1 MSGTARVSLTDE
13 EYYDIEDALAS
24 TARGRAFLR
33 ARDQRL
39 RVVAVDEV
47 RRLTISV
54 RDWTSSRIEKAGG
67 EAHMQVLRRE
77 LQEMASYIQK
87 SRGEIAAMRLKDDT
101 ADASGNSRIHFSM
114 GELDAIV
121 TSTERATSDILNASE
136 RIFSLAS
143 DMPTELEHVS
153 AEITTLATDI
163 MTACSFQDLTGQ
175 RINKVVN
182 TLRYLEQR
190 VAAMV
195 EIWGVDENTKP
206 TAAPSMD
213 MRPDAH
219 LLNGPARPGEGHSQ
233 AEIDALLGASAAAAV
248 NGPEAQPPAAPTS
261 IAHLNGAESPAAP
274 TISQAAPPVPA
285 PAAPAA
291 PAAPKAAAPAPKAA
305 SSAQADIDK
314 LFA

>member
-1 MSGTARVSLTDE
+1 MSANARVSLTDE
-13 EYYDIEDALAS
+13 EYYDIGDALAS

-47 RRLTISV
+47 RRLTLSV
-54 RDWTSSRIEKAGG
+54 RDWATSRIEKAGG
-67 EAHMQVLRRE
+67 EAHMEVLRRE
-77 LQEMASYIQK
+77 LQEMAAYIQK
-87 SRGEIAAMRLKDDT
+87 SRGEIAAMRLKDNTDG
-101 ADASGNSRIHFSM
+101 SGNSRIHYSV

-121 TSTERATSDILNASE
+121 SSTERATSDILNASE

-143 DMPTELEHVS
+143 DLPPELEHIS
-153 AEITTLATDI
+153 AEMTTHATDI

-175 RINKVVN
+175 RITKVVN

-195 EIWGVDENTKP
+195 DIWGVDDST
-206 TAAPSMD
+206 APSAPPPTD
-213 MRPDAH
+213 SRPDAH
-219 LLNGPARPGEGHSQ
+219 LLNGPARPGEGRSQ
-233 AEIDALLGASAAAAV
+233 AEIDALLGASVAAAV
-248 NGPEAQPPAAPTS
+248 TPPSAGNAPAAAEPTPAS
-261 IAHLNGAESPAAP
+261 VAPKANGHANGHAGEAAP
-274 TISQAAPPVPA
+274 APVA
-285 PAAPAA
+285 AAPAA
-291 PAAPKAAAPAPKAA
+291 PAPKPAAPPPKAA